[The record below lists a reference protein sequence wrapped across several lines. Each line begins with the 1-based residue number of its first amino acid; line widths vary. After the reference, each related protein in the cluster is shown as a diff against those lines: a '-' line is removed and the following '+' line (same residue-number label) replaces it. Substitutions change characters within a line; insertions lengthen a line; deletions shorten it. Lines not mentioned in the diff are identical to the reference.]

1 MKNYNEKSDK
11 HIVGVLASQVDV
23 DPYGNKKSLFIK
35 DGVLN
40 FMVKPISQ
48 QPKNFFEAR
57 IFNVKLNDIGNLGF
71 SDNTNLSFEKRI
83 VKLEKFLS
91 ELLLIFKPYKKD
103 GNYYI
108 YDVSKVN
115 KPQGY
120 LETHRFL
127 PISLINVDELYASKK
142 EFYKDIIC
150 KNLLKKIDNDIF
162 SSVIAFKSN
171 NNIKI
176 IGEFV
181 NKDGNLNYNFLKV
194 LSLNDYWKSNIV
206 EIEDTLFVE
215 SATLTSIEN
224 EIESGFDINVE
235 GD

>member
-1 MKNYNEKSDK
+1 MKSYNEKSDK

-23 DPYGNKKSLFIK
+23 DPYGNKKSIFIK
-35 DGVLN
+35 NDILN

-57 IFNVKLNDIGNLGF
+57 IFNVKLNDIENLGF
-71 SDNTNLSFEKRI
+71 SDNTNLSFEERS
-83 VKLEKFLS
+83 VKLEEFLNKV
-91 ELLLIFKPYKKD
+91 LLIFKPYKKD

-127 PISLINVDELYASKK
+127 PILLININELYASEK

-150 KNLLKKIDNDIF
+150 KSLLKKIDNDIF
-162 SSVIAFKSN
+162 SSIMAFKSN
-171 NNIKI
+171 NDIKI
-176 IGEFV
+176 IGEFI
-181 NKDGNLNYNFLKV
+181 NKDGNLNYNFLRV
-194 LSLNDYWKSNIV
+194 LSLNDYWNSNIV

-215 SATLTSIEN
+215 SATLTSMEN
-224 EIESGFDINVE
+224 EIESGFDVNVE